1 MPSSNGTGRNEFKWR
16 KKLALKGFKRGKQV
30 YTFCA
35 KMQIPVYAER
45 PLLLGCK
52 AEILFITGHRQRRFQ
67 MKSMPLVRLFTRSS
81 LLLAAG
87 SIALLP
93 PTARAEEGRPIQ
105 GAFAVTAAVSPN
117 TGSVSFCGGT
127 ALALA
132 VEAHGNGYTSLGAL
146 SLSLEK
152 TINAPGAMHGCITLT
167 APNGDTLS
175 AIYDGTEGAPNANGF
190 VFATG
195 TLTFTGGTGRFGGAG
210 GSAAFTAVFRRLPLG
225 TPPFQVAAYYTI
237 HGNLFLPDD
246 GDQ

>member
-1 MPSSNGTGRNEFKWR
+1 MLNV
-16 KKLALKGFKRGKQV
+16 FKRK
-30 YTFCA
+30 FW
-35 KMQIPVYAER
+35 
-45 PLLLGCK
+45 L
-52 AEILFITGHRQRRFQ
+52 ITGHPQRRFQ
-67 MKSMPLVRLFTRSS
+67 MKNIPLVRLFARSS

-117 TGSVSFCGGT
+117 TGSVSFCGGS

-152 TINAPGAMHGCITLT
+152 TINAPGAMHGCLTLT

>member
-1 MPSSNGTGRNEFKWR
+1 MKRVL
-16 KKLALKGFKRGKQV
+16 LAR
-30 YTFCA
+30 
-35 KMQIPVYAER
+35 I
-45 PLLLGCK
+45 
-52 AEILFITGHRQRRFQ
+52 
-67 MKSMPLVRLFTRSS
+67 FTRSL

-87 SIALLP
+87 GLGLLP
-93 PTARAEEGRPIQ
+93 SAARADGGRPIQ

-117 TGSVSFCGGT
+117 AGGASFCGGT
-127 ALALA
+127 ALSLI

-146 SLSLEK
+146 SLFLEK

-190 VFATG
+190 VSATG
-195 TLTFTGGTGRFGGAG
+195 TLTFTGGTGRFVGAG

-225 TPPFQVAAYYTI
+225 TPPFQVAAYYTFQG
-237 HGNLFLPDD
+237 HLFLPDG